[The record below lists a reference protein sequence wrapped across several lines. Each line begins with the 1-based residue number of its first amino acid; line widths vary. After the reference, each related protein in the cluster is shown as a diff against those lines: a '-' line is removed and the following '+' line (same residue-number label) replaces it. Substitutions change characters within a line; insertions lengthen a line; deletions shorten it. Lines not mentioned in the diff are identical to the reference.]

1 MDLNEATTTIEW
13 EIKCLK
19 TNLWKCEELSKWVY
33 EKSDKPVNHLE
44 KKQKK
49 TVSEEIMVKLGMWM
63 KAYSMPNVAK
73 PINNVKPEK
82 TINGFPHVKALIIL
96 AIALSKEWKRLKPSQ
111 HYSEREVENISKALH
126 VFSRSFSEKRRK
138 RRTKKSR
145 EGLVRCTE
153 DFGNVQASEMN
164 H

>member
-1 MDLNEATTTIEW
+1 M
-13 EIKCLK
+13 K

-82 TINGFPHVKALIIL
+82 QLLDFPM
-96 AIALSKEWKRLKPSQ
+96 WK
-111 HYSEREVENISKALH
+111 H
-126 VFSRSFSEKRRK
+126 
-138 RRTKKSR
+138 
-145 EGLVRCTE
+145 
-153 DFGNVQASEMN
+153 
-164 H
+164 